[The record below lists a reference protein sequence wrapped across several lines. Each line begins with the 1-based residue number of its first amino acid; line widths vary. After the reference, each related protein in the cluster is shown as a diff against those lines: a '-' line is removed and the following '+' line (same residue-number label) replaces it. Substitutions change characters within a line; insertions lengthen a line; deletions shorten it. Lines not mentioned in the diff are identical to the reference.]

1 VPMVPNAARVPR
13 VEDHPLPHRFETTV
27 ASCVVGR
34 VAIVG
39 KHPVM
44 AAAWFRRGR
53 WRIAPA
59 VNLPHALRNA
69 SPRTTFIIGA
79 G

>member
-1 VPMVPNAARVPR
+1 MVPNAARVSP
-13 VEDHPLPHRFETTV
+13 
-27 ASCVVGR
+27 ASRSLLCPIVSKRRSQAASSGAL
-34 VAIVG
+34 AIVG

-44 AAAWFRRGR
+44 AGAWFRRGR

-59 VNLPHALRNA
+59 VSLPHALRNA